1 MGLYLVTGIAGF
13 IGSALGRALLAQGH
27 EVVGI
32 DNLSTGFMENVPAG
46 AAFFRGDC
54 GEAVSYAGLL
64 PRRPYDAIFHIAG
77 QSSGEVSFDDPL
89 HDLRTNTGS
98 TLHLLRFALETGCR
112 RLLYASSMSVYGEQP
127 DEAVRED
134 AFCRPTSFYGVGK
147 LASEHYLRIYS
158 RYGISSTSLRLFN
171 VYGPGQNMGN
181 MRQGMVSIYMSML
194 ADGVIR
200 VKGRPDRFR
209 DFVYIDDVVRAFLSC
224 LDRGDSEGREL
235 NIGGSGKVLVKD
247 LLDRLIS
254 LSKTPARIEYAGET
268 PGDLFGICADPA
280 LARHC
285 LGYAPQ
291 TDLDAG
297 LTAMY
302 AWHTGRDA
310 G

>member
-32 DNLSTGFMENVPAG
+32 DNLSTGFLENIPAG

-54 GEAVSYAGLL
+54 GEAESYSRLL
-64 PRRPYDAIFHIAG
+64 PKRPYDAIFHIAG
-77 QSSGEVSFDDPL
+77 QSSGEVSFDDPI
-89 HDLRTNTGS
+89 HDLRTNTAS

-112 RLLYASSMSVYGEQP
+112 RLLYASSMSVYGEHP

-134 AFCRPTSFYGVGK
+134 APCRPISFYGVGK
-147 LASEHYLRIYS
+147 LASEHYLRIYG
-158 RYGISSTSLRLFN
+158 RYGIASTSLRLFN

-209 DFVYIDDVVRAFLSC
+209 DFVYIDDVVRAFLAC
-224 LDRGDSEGREL
+224 PGHRESEGREL
-235 NIGGSGKVLVKD
+235 NVGGSGKVLVKD
-247 LLDRLIS
+247 LLERLLS
-254 LSKTPARIEYAGET
+254 LSKTPARVEYAGET
-268 PGDLFGICADPA
+268 PGDHFGIWANST
-280 LARHC
+280 LAGHC
-285 LGYAPQ
+285 LGYVPQ
-291 TDLDAG
+291 TDLDTG
-297 LTAMY
+297 LAAMF
-302 AWHTGRDA
+302 ASHTGRSA